1 MDMREWA
8 KEFEVVNGRKANSDE
23 FLAAKQQGFPSLMSD
38 EKDELPKDQINPTSE
53 KLSWLQIAARVI
65 VVLVVAVF
73 GYLVGYLFA

>member
-1 MDMREWA
+1 MDMGEWE
-8 KEFEVVNGRKANSDE
+8 KEFEVVNGRKAKADE
-23 FLAAKQQGFPSLMSD
+23 VLAAKQQGVPSVMSD

-53 KLSWLQIAARVI
+53 KLSWVQIAARVI

>member
-38 EKDELPKDQINPTSE
+38 ERDKFSKDQINPTSE